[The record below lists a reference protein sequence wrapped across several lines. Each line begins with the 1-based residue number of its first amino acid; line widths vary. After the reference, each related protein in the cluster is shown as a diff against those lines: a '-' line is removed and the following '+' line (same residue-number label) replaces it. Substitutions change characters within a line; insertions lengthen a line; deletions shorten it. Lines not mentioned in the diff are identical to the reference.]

1 MRRLLNAAAGLLVA
15 TFAGCGTGAQIGG
28 PPAGS
33 SGWMAR
39 EAASHDLLYVTDVG
53 ANEVFV
59 YTYPQGSLV
68 GTLTGFNSPIRAC
81 SDGSGNVF
89 ITNSNSQQILKYA
102 HGGTKSIGTYR
113 DSGFLPVDCS
123 VDPTSGTLAATNY
136 STTGSNTGSVAIYA
150 GGKGRPAI
158 YHAAN
163 VQAYLFCTYDGAGNL
178 FVDGLNDNYDFV
190 LIELPKGAKKFEQI
204 TVKQTLRSWG
214 GIQWDGT
221 YLAVGDGVSTIY
233 DFAVKGTSAKKVR
246 LVQLRRAVNVVQF
259 WLDGSTLIGPD
270 GPNGARRD
278 AGLWNYPGGGA
289 PTKTVGSGV
298 FENPSG
304 ATVSVAP
311 KR

>member
-1 MRRLLNAAAGLLVA
+1 MRRLLYAAAGLVAA
-15 TFAGCGTGAQIGG
+15 TFSGCGPAAQIG

-39 EAASHDLLYVTDVG
+39 EAASRDLLYVTDVG

-59 YTYPQGSLV
+59 YSYPQGSLV
-68 GTLTGFNSPIRAC
+68 GTLTGFNSPVRAC
-81 SDGSGNVF
+81 SDASGDVF

-102 HGGTKSIGTYR
+102 HGGTKPIATFR
-113 DSGFLPVDCS
+113 DPGFVPVDCS
-123 VDPTSGTLAATNY
+123 VDPTTDTLAATNY
-136 STTGSNTGSVAIYA
+136 SMTGSNTGSVAIYA

-158 YHAAN
+158 YHAAS
-163 VQAYLFCTYDGAGNL
+163 VQAYLFCTYDGAGDL
-178 FVDGLNDNYDFV
+178 FVDGLDDKYNFV

-233 DFAVKGTSAKKVR
+233 DFAVKGTSAKKVH
-246 LVQLRRAVNVVQF
+246 LVQLHRAVNVVQF

-270 GPNGARRD
+270 GPNGAHRD
-278 AGLWNYPGGGA
+278 AGLWSYPRGGA
-289 PTKTVGSGV
+289 PTKTIGSGV

-304 ATVSVAP
+304 ATVSVVP